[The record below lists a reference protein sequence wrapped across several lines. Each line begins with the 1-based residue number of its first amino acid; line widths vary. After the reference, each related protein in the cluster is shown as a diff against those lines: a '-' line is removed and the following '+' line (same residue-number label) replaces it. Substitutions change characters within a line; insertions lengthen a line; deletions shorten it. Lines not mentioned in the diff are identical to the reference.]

1 VVEWYEISVRSACC
15 LLGINRSVYYYR
27 SHKRQYTALR
37 LRLKELALSRVRY
50 GYIRLMILL
59 RREGWRVGKKLV
71 YRLYTEMG
79 LTLKSKRGRKLAR
92 RGRISRPP
100 VADAPNQRWCMDFVT
115 ERFENGRYF
124 RILTVMDQYTRE
136 CLALE
141 TGVSM
146 SGTKVACSLNGVVL
160 SRGSP
165 ESITMDNGTE
175 FQSRAMDAWAY
186 EHDVRLDFIR
196 PGRPVENGLIESF
209 NGRLRD
215 ECLNVHLFWN
225 LEDARK
231 KLEEWRL
238 DYNSVRPHSSL
249 GQLTPE
255 EYSASVCGQEI
266 CGLETVDL

>member
-1 VVEWYEISVRSACC
+1 MEWYEVSVRHACG
-15 LLGINRSVYYYR
+15 LLDLERSVYYYR
-27 SHKRQYTALR
+27 SRRRQYTALR
-37 LRLKELALSRVRY
+37 LRLRELALSRVRY
-50 GYIRLMILL
+50 GYIRLMVLL
-59 RREGWRVGKKLV
+59 RREGWQVGKKLV

-92 RGRISRPP
+92 RGRISKPP

-141 TGVSM
+141 PGISM
-146 SGTKVACSLNGVVL
+146 TGTKVAHCLDGIVI

-175 FQSRAMDAWAY
+175 FQSRVMDAWAY
-186 EHDVRLDFIR
+186 QNDVRLDFIR
-196 PGRPVENGLIESF
+196 PGKPVENGLIESF

-215 ECLNVHLFWN
+215 ECLNVHLFWSM
-225 LEDARK
+225 EDART

-238 DYNSVRPHSSL
+238 DYNTVRPHSAL

-255 EYSASVCGQEI
+255 EYSASVCGGGI
-266 CGLETVDL
+266 CRLKTGDP

>member
-1 VVEWYEISVRSACC
+1 MGEVCLQTGVLLSVVFLCSLTGWIRSYIIQCGIEI
-15 LLGINRSVYYYR
+15 GDNR
-27 SHKRQYTALR
+27 
-37 LRLKELALSRVRY
+37 RVF
-50 GYIRLMILL
+50 GPISKI
-59 RREGWRVGKKLV
+59 
-71 YRLYTEMG
+71 TEMISKDAKSTF
-79 LTLKSKRGRKLAR
+79 LLLKSKRGRKLAR
-92 RGRISRPP
+92 RGRISKPP
-100 VADAPNQRWCMDFVT
+100 AADATNQRWCMDFVT

-136 CLALE
+136 CLILE
-141 TGVSM
+141 PGVSM
-146 SGTKVACSLNGVVL
+146 TGTKVAHYLTGAVL
-160 SRGSP
+160 RRGSP

-186 EHDVRLDFIR
+186 QNDVRLDFIR

-215 ECLNVHLFWN
+215 ECLNIHLFWTM
-225 LEDARK
+225 EDARE

-255 EYSASVCGQEI
+255 EYAASVSG
-266 CGLETVDL
+266 

>member
-1 VVEWYEISVRSACC
+1 MLDRTTF
-15 LLGINRSVYYYR
+15 YYR
-27 SHKRQYTALR
+27 SRAPGYQALR
-37 LRLKELALSRVRY
+37 LRFRELALSRVRY
-50 GYIRLMILL
+50 GYLRLTILL
-59 RREGWRVGKKLV
+59 KREGWKVNHKLV

-92 RGRISRPP
+92 RGRISKPP
-100 VADAPNQRWCMDFVT
+100 AADAPNQRWCMDFVT

-136 CLALE
+136 CLLLE
-141 TGVSM
+141 PGVSM
-146 SGTKVACSLNGVVL
+146 SGTKVAHCLTGAVL
-160 SRGSP
+160 RRGSP

-186 EHDVRLDFIR
+186 QNDVRLDFIR

-215 ECLNVHLFWN
+215 ECLNIHLFWTM
-225 LEDARK
+225 EDARE

-255 EYSASVCGQEI
+255 EYAASVCG
-266 CGLETVDL
+266 